1 MGWEAFEQLERQQ
14 LRERRQ
20 GKLRR
25 ALGVPLPGESVEQ
38 LDRIGERDRRRA
50 EEGLVAVLNR
60 DGTFS
65 HKHIDDLGRSDM
77 MSRIA
82 AEMEEVDWLKERVL
96 RRNLGVDVRS
106 LEALPTPEHLS

>member
-1 MGWEAFEQLERQQ
+1 MGWAGFMQTERSQ

-50 EEGLVAVLNR
+50 EEGLVAVMNR

-65 HKHIDDLGRSDM
+65 HKHIDDLGRLDM
-77 MSRIA
+77 TSRIA
-82 AEMEEVDWLKERVL
+82 AEMEEVDWLKEGVL

-106 LEALPTPEHLS
+106 LEALPTPEHLR